1 METIEAMISLKY
13 IVASLV
19 YSGIGIAILIACYI
33 VLDVI
38 TPKVCIWKELC
49 ENKNVALAIFLGAFI
64 LGISIII
71 SSAIHG

>member
-13 IVASLV
+13 VVASLV
-19 YSGIGIAILIACYI
+19 YSGIGIAILVVCY
-33 VLDVI
+33 VLLDVI
-38 TPKVCIWKELC
+38 TPKVKIWQELC

-64 LGISIII
+64 IGISLII